1 MHKPPR
7 INREF
12 KDLIP
17 PLTPEEYG
25 QLEQNILSQGC
36 RDPIALWRGKIID
49 GHNRYEICTKHGI
62 AFETVK
68 LRFPSRDAVKLWI
81 LDNQLGRRNLSDAM
95 RIKLAARKLEYMGQA
110 TCSQKNIAHEAQL
123 SERTVQRYMQ
133 IKAYG
138 DEDLLEKIMTGEYKI
153 GTAHRK
159 IGPGVRHGDVITTT
173 REEMAKIVQ
182 SPEER
187 KLVCIRGIMDNM
199 RLIKTFYMFL
209 SENKAYHKG
218 MQMDIPARLGAHYR
232 RLPRLM
238 RVLRKEIAGD
248 AGLPAS

>member
-1 MHKPPR
+1 MNKQPR
-7 INREF
+7 IDPAF
-12 KDLIP
+12 KELIP
-17 PLTPEEYG
+17 PLSPEEYT

-49 GHNRYEICTKHGI
+49 GHNRYEICTKHDI

-68 LRFPSRDAVKLWI
+68 LRFPSREAVKLWI

-95 RIKLAARKLEYMGQA
+95 RIKLAARKIECMGQV
-110 TCSQKNIAHEAQL
+110 TCSQKNIAHEAKL

-159 IGPGVRHGDVITTT
+159 MARRHAEVITTT

-187 KLVCIRGIMDNM
+187 NIIFVRGIMDNI
-199 RLIKTFYMFL
+199 RLIKTFYQFL
-209 SENKAYHKG
+209 VENRAYHKS
-218 MQMDIPARLGAHYR
+218 MQIDMPKRLEYHYK

-238 RVLRKEIAGD
+238 RVLGE
-248 AGLPAS
+248 